1 MNPKQ
6 MTLEEY
12 EPEIFRRQSVGVS
25 AHLARTSV
33 LQGFEQDLT
42 ETEARWCERF
52 SDSLKKRKKKI
63 DPNGLSMRMLKGCC
77 QAIEDGTLPRFCL
90 SFTGGGMTSNGE
102 YSTQS
107 FSVSRR
113 IGKECTLS
121 DILED
126 TVDAK
131 YFLSDTAVKA
141 LTSLRD
147 AKVEPLLP
155 PIRERERERRHNTDA
170 VRKYVG
176 GQGSVEKS
184 TRRISDERWNGS
196 ESQRLSQEVIQI
208 AMAKSHRNNP
218 NQYRVYSKH
227 GIAPCLNKAE
237 GGGRT
242 PYIYPNEDQ
251 GSDS

>member
-25 AHLARTSV
+25 AHPVRTSV

-63 DPNGLSMRMLKGCC
+63 DPNGLSMRMLEGCC
-77 QAIEDGTLPRFCL
+77 QAIEDGTLPRFSL

-107 FSVSRR
+107 FSVSHR

-155 PIRERERERRHNTDA
+155 PIRERERERDGIIQTQYANTLTGKDLSRR
-170 VRKYVG
+170 VRGVYLM
-176 GQGSVEKS
+176 
-184 TRRISDERWNGS
+184 SDGTVLRVNGYH
-196 ESQRLSQEVIQI
+196 
-208 AMAKSHRNNP
+208 K
-218 NQYRVYSKH
+218 K
-227 GIAPCLNKAE
+227 
-237 GGGRT
+237 
-242 PYIYPNEDQ
+242 
-251 GSDS
+251 